1 MNGNKN
7 NKYDKLAADY
17 PDCCWIKNGYI
28 VKGNNWYQNSAPFM
42 MNWVRKL
49 SRITKYNL
57 LPYFEQWGFFRQVAM
72 RIGDYGNKWMIITP
86 EMYEEFKA
94 DMDALVESGEIK
106 AMPDGMVEDISNVP
120 TVIQPRPDF
129 EN

>member
-1 MNGNKN
+1 
-7 NKYDKLAADY
+7 
-17 PDCCWIKNGYI
+17 
-28 VKGNNWYQNSAPFM
+28 
-42 MNWVRKL
+42 
-49 SRITKYNL
+49 
-57 LPYFEQWGFFRQVAM
+57 
-72 RIGDYGNKWMIITP
+72 MIITP

-120 TVIQPRPDF
+120 TVIQRRPDF